1 MAENKKSFILY
12 SDTLSMVEKLPNEKA
27 GELFK
32 MILEYVNDKQ
42 PQTDDLLL
50 QIAFEPIKLQLKR
63 DLRHWEET
71 IISKSLS
78 GRLGNL
84 KRWNIDL
91 YNKVIDK
98 SITIEDA
105 EIIANGRKVSH
116 TDKTVS
122 QRVAK
127 VAVNDTVTVTVND
140 TVNDT
145 VIKEKKEKTKVFI
158 APTFDEAKKYFNE
171 NGYSDASAQSFI
183 KYYDAGDWTD
193 SKGNKVKNWKQKA
206 QSVWFKDEN
215 ALKVNNEHV
224 FSKVKYII
232 DGETVTHNKKAY
244 LENLEQYGE
253 QRVKFIKYVE

>member
-1 MAENKKSFILY
+1 MADNKKSFILY

-71 IISKSLS
+71 IVSKSLS

-98 SITIEDA
+98 SLTIEDA
-105 EIIANGRKVSH
+105 EIIASGRKVSH

-127 VAVNDTVTVTVND
+127 IAVNDTVTVTVND
-140 TVNDT
+140 N
-145 VIKEKKEKTKVFI
+145 VIKEKKEKTKVFS

-171 NGYSDASAQSFI
+171 NGYSDAAAQTFV

-215 ALKVNNEHV
+215 KIVEA
-224 FSKVKYII
+224 
-232 DGETVTHNKKAY
+232 KKQSDEIKLNDY
-244 LENLEQYGE
+244 
-253 QRVKFIKYVE
+253 FIPNDELFGYSQSVLIERCKQGLYKKL